1 MSIGEKDRKA
11 EKDEEY
17 SQAARTNCVTVNTK
31 HLMTGPEGNRSF
43 FFPRIS
49 CFPEAQPRKTLRFK
63 GNKMNC
69 FPRDQSLSDLFC
81 STNRKTCNGG
91 RRSTFAGNTALL
103 PSDVIDFGLLSAKRL
118 LAGNSFI
125 LRCHET
131 SK

>member
-17 SQAARTNCVTVNTK
+17 SQAARTNCVTVNIK

-43 FFPRIS
+43 CFPRIS
-49 CFPEAQPRKTLRFK
+49 CFPEAQPRETLRFK

-69 FPRDQSLSDLFC
+69 FPRDQSLSDLFY

-103 PSDVIDFGLLSAKRL
+103 PSDVTDFALLCGKQ
-118 LAGNSFI
+118 GFGGKQFI